1 MHVWKKIVRPDRAEF
16 WTDGLVTRGGVSPE
30 RLVVVQPAAGSPYG
44 LNHAA
49 GFAEDVIG
57 SSVRLE
63 IYCERAAEARR
74 LVRDFGGQ
82 ARALRPGEW
91 ERWLASSAI
100 DRPLRIGRRLLVSNQ
115 LEELARLRAEN
126 EPAGRHVLCIPAAM
140 AFGTGEHATTA
151 MCLRLLDAILRERR
165 NAAPPWDLLDLGTG
179 SGILALAAL
188 KLGARHALGLDTD
201 PTAVRTA
208 RENAQLNEVSPRRVR
223 FAQADLLDWKTDRPW
238 PVIAANL
245 FSDLL
250 IRLLPGV
257 IAPALAPGGDLVL
270 SGVLASQAKEV
281 ATAVRRAGLKLGET
295 KRRGRWCA
303 FRARKAVV
311 AKNGWLELEV
321 GRLNSD

>member
-1 MHVWKKIVRPDRAEF
+1 MAKQKMATIHVWRKIVRPNRAEF
-16 WTDGLVTRGGVSPE
+16 WAEQLVTLGGVPPE

-63 IYCERAAEARR
+63 IYCERAGEAQR

-100 DRPLRIGRRLLVSNQ
+100 DRPLVIGRGLLVSNQ
-115 LEELARLRAEN
+115 PEELDRLRAEN

-151 MCLRLLDAILRERR
+151 MCLRLLDRVAQERR
-165 NAAPPWDLLDLGTG
+165 HESWDLLDLGTG
-179 SGILALAAL
+179 SGILALAAA
-188 KLGARHALGLDTD
+188 KLGAQHALGLDND
-201 PTAVRTA
+201 PNAVRTA
-208 RENAQLNEVSPRRVR
+208 RENARLNDVPPRRVR
-223 FAQADLLDWKTDRPW
+223 FAQADLLAWKSDRLW

-250 IRLLPGV
+250 VRLLPTV
-257 IAPALAPGGDLVL
+257 ISPALAPGGDLIL
-270 SGVLASQAKEV
+270 SGVLASQTDEV
-281 ATAVRRAGLKLGET
+281 VAAIRRARLELRET
-295 KRRGRWCA
+295 KHRGRWRA
-303 FRARKAVV
+303 FLCRR
-311 AKNGWLELEV
+311 
-321 GRLNSD
+321 